1 MVLKSAKSVWWID
14 SNLEMTHTTLHMS
27 IKFANMFA
35 EELVRSFGIITYKK
49 CLKSTAEAPASSY
62 AYIQLCG
69 YFFLFQRKEMH
80 QLRTSFR
87 WVVVQRKK
95 FSTNTPTRH
104 TNTYEQRCRL
114 YGEEALTSCKCFN
127 CLLSISNY

>member
-1 MVLKSAKSVWWID
+1 MS
-14 SNLEMTHTTLHMS
+14 HTTLHIS

-35 EELVRSFGIITYKK
+35 EGLFSFFGIITYRKK

-69 YFFLFQRKEMH
+69 YFLLSQRKEMH
-80 QLRTSFR
+80 QLKTSFR
-87 WVVVQRKK
+87 WVVVLRKK

-104 TNTYEQRCRL
+104 TNTYEQQCRL
-114 YGEEALTSCKCFN
+114 YGGEALTSCKCFN
-127 CLLSISNY
+127 CLLSIPNLRSRILI